1 MSQEEKDASRGEVG
15 MDSLVGKHPLRGGV
29 VKNSGRDDWEEEQ
42 LSECK

>member
-29 VKNSGRDDWEEEQ
+29 VKNSGREDQEGGQ
-42 LSECK
+42 LQRI